1 MNFNDIQILIS
12 WCILTHFCLFWLKVI
27 VYIVTNI
34 DIIIMQENP
43 KKVCPHISHISKKIV
58 ESLTLKKSITC
69 ETGDK
74 SLKQASE

>member
-1 MNFNDIQILIS
+1 
-12 WCILTHFCLFWLKVI
+12 
-27 VYIVTNI
+27 
-34 DIIIMQENP
+34 MQENP

-58 ESLTLKKSITC
+58 ESLTLKKSITY